1 MQSTLSPLRHTLTA
15 PTVRTTS
22 LRIERTL
29 VDFAVLLAGV
39 LIVAL
44 AILGVGWQHWRQS
57 RIYAG
62 VSVTGLPVG
71 V

>member
-44 AILGVGWQHWRQS
+44 AILGVGW
-57 RIYAG
+57 
-62 VSVTGLPVG
+62 
-71 V
+71 